1 MSIHP
6 PEPTVMDT
14 SPLSLDEDIRLHF
27 EVQRLYATEARL
39 LDQHRYADWLEL
51 LADDLHY
58 WAPVRTNRLR
68 RQQTLADGAP
78 GEVAIFD
85 ETKAS
90 LAWRIRRFDSG
101 MAWAEDPPSRTRHLI
116 TNVLVQAAG
125 GELRDLARDAQ
136 AVFDVGALLFRRR
149 AARQHAFFS
158 EEQFEEPSRVN
169 ERHAFACKLF
179 CDSADKAVRVF
190 RRQPRQHP
198 HHSQIG
204 QSVEPKYLMVFD
216 LPCHY
221 HVRHLLA
228 FEEVNKA
235 AKLTD
240 AYPFDSCRMLLY
252 LRLGLFLDGRDHH
265 IRALRA
271 RSFKH

>member
-6 PEPTVMDT
+6 PEPTVTDT

-68 RQQTLADGAP
+68 RQQALADGAP

-116 TNVLVQAAG
+116 TNILVRAADEPGEYVAESSFLCYRNRLEREVDLYAG
-125 GELRDLARDAQ
+125 GRTDVLRRDPDDGRLLIARRTI
-136 AVFDVGALLFRRR
+136 LLD
-149 AARQHAFFS
+149 QN
-158 EEQFEEPSRVN
+158 V
-169 ERHAFACKLF
+169 
-179 CDSADKAVRVF
+179 
-190 RRQPRQHP
+190 
-198 HHSQIG
+198 
-204 QSVEPKYLMVFD
+204 
-216 LPCHY
+216 
-221 HVRHLLA
+221 LLA
-228 FEEVNKA
+228 KNIS
-235 AKLTD
+235 T
-240 AYPFDSCRMLLY
+240 
-252 LRLGLFLDGRDHH
+252 FL
-265 IRALRA
+265 
-271 RSFKH
+271 